1 MPIWETWG
9 GKANVVNSLGTHRK
23 RGVRQ
28 DIQVERRSRLRLT
41 QIPLFNHI
49 FKGMENEY
57 EGK

>member
-1 MPIWETWG
+1 M
-9 GKANVVNSLGTHRK
+9 NSLGTHQK

-28 DIQVERRSRLRLT
+28 DIQVERRSCLRLT
-41 QIPLFNHI
+41 QIHLLNHI